1 MHNIVRT
8 TAAAIVMLAGAGA
21 VRAAA
26 EDGSGT
32 LLKGKAAF
40 GSWRQDKPGLRRLIK
55 PQDLPP
61 VGKSTPNFSEV
72 APVPPG
78 TKPRVPPGFL
88 VEIVASGYVGPRAIR
103 VAPNGDLFVADSAS
117 DIAFTRDGKRL
128 LLSVGSGSN
137 VALDMFPEPEVK
149 GGLQA

>member
-1 MHNIVRT
+1 MHSIVRT
-8 TAAAIVMLAGAGA
+8 TAAAIVVLAGARA
-21 VRAAA
+21 LCAAA

-61 VGKSTPNFSEV
+61 VGKSTPNFSDV

-78 TKPRVPPGFL
+78 AKPRVPPGFL
-88 VEIVASGYVGPRAIR
+88 VEMVPSGYASSRPPR
-103 VAPNGDLFVADSAS
+103 VAPTGDLFVAASAS
-117 DIAFTRDGKRL
+117 NTIRVLR
-128 LLSVGSGSN
+128 VPSGTASPTKN
-137 VALDMFPEPEVK
+137 EVFAS
-149 GGLQA
+149 GLTQP

>member
-1 MHNIVRT
+1 MALVGEHRAAAIQIQTWWSARMHNIVRT

-40 GSWRQDKPGLRRLIK
+40 GSWQQDKPDLRRLIK

-61 VGKSTPNFSEV
+61 VGKSTPVS
-72 APVPPG
+72 AKSHPCHPTPG
-78 TKPRVPPGFL
+78 RACHQAFL
-88 VEIVASGYVGPRAIR
+88 SRW
-103 VAPNGDLFVADSAS
+103 
-117 DIAFTRDGKRL
+117 
-128 LLSVGSGSN
+128 
-137 VALDMFPEPEVK
+137 
-149 GGLQA
+149 